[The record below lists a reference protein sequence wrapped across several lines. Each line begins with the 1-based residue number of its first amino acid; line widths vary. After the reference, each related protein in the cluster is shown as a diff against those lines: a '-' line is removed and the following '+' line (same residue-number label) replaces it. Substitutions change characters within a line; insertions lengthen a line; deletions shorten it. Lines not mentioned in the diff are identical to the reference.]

1 MQRPW
6 GTFKGSATASV
17 DADQVLQRQSLELH
31 HPRDGLSLSLS
42 VIMPLE
48 LTRSLVSLEV

>member
-6 GTFKGSATASV
+6 GTFKGSVTASV